1 MDLRTRIKGEPLY
14 PNSPFRK
21 PVEHPEHSLHCPF
34 CGEWKHNGT
43 AFSDFI
49 WLYVTDD
56 NYQDLNLEY
65 GLDLIKPSEV
75 EFTSSYTWVVERKPE
90 YYHHAFK
97 NGVIYTRGCDR
108 CCTTFFYTVETNP
121 QYNERGELIGHS
133 PKFHSFPRVDDA
145 INWLKVT
152 DVPF

>member
-1 MDLRTRIKGEPLY
+1 MLKTRIKGEPLY

-34 CGEWKHNGT
+34 CGEWMFKGKPL
-43 AFSDFI
+43 SDYI

-56 NYQDLNLEY
+56 NYQDLSLEY
-65 GLDLIKPSEV
+65 GEQLIKPSEV
-75 EFTSSYTWVVERKPE
+75 EPSGDYTWLVDRKPE
-90 YYHHAFK
+90 YYHHTFK
-97 NGVIYTRGCDR
+97 NGVIYTRSCCR

-121 QYNERGELIGHS
+121 QYNERGELTGYA

-145 INWLKVT
+145 INWVIKVI